1 MSVGRLRTALAAI
14 AAMVVAAGI
23 LTATGAQAA
32 VGCQVTYTVPTQWS
46 GGFTANVVVKNLG
59 DPISGW
65 TLRWSFGS
73 GQQVT
78 SAWKATVAQ
87 SGSAVTATDA
97 GWNAALA
104 TDAATDFGFN
114 ATWNNSANAV
124 PAAFTLNGV
133 TCTGSTTPGPTP
145 TVTPTPPTSP
155 PPTGQLCNA
164 FDSVTM
170 GKYWVNNNLW
180 GQSSGTGTQCVW
192 AGSTSGNTI
201 SWGTSWSWSGQ
212 SNQVKSYASSVLG
225 WHWGWK
231 LTNTGL
237 PVQVSANRNVNTSW
251 NYNVTL
257 QGSNTMNV
265 AYDLWLHTIAN
276 PTWENNPTDEV
287 MIWTYRAG
295 GAGPVGTR
303 QATVT
308 IGGTT
313 WDLYR
318 GNIGWEV
325 YSFVRTGNTT
335 SVSLNLRDFLNDLV
349 SRGWLASSKYL
360 TSVQAGTEVF
370 IGTGRLDTT
379 SYSTNVS

>member
-1 MSVGRLRTALAAI
+1 MSPVRTARTALAAI
-14 AAMVVAAGI
+14 AAVVMAAAI
-23 LTATGAQAA
+23 LTTPSAQAA
-32 VGCQVTYTVPTQWS
+32 VGCQVTYTVPNQWA
-46 GGFTANVVVKNLG
+46 GGFSGTVVIKNLG
-59 DPISGW
+59 DAINGW
-65 TLRWSFGS
+65 TLRWSFAA
-73 GQQVT
+73 GQQIT
-78 SAWKATVAQ
+78 SGWRGTFTQ
-87 SGSAVTATDA
+87 SGSAVTVTDA
-97 GWNAALA
+97 GWNASLGTNA
-104 TDAATDFGFN
+104 TTDLGFN
-114 ATWNNSANAV
+114 ATWNNSAN
-124 PAAFTLNGV
+124 PAPTSFSLNGV
-133 TCTGSTTPGPTP
+133 TCTGSTTPGPSPSPTP
-145 TVTPTPPTSP
+145 TTTPPP
-155 PPTGQLCNA
+155 GQLCNA
-164 FDSVTM
+164 YDSATM
-170 GKYWVNNNLW
+170 GKYWINNNLW
-180 GQSSGTGTQCVW
+180 GESSGTGSQCIW

-201 SWGTSWSWSGQ
+201 SWGTSWNWSGQ

-231 LTNTGL
+231 LSNSGL

-257 QGSNTMNV
+257 QGANTMNV

-287 MIWTYRAG
+287 MIWTYRSG

-325 YSFVRTGNTT
+325 YSFVRTGNTS
-335 SVSLNLRDFLNDLV
+335 SVNLNLRDFLNDLV
-349 SRGWLASSKYL
+349 SRGWLANSKYL